1 MPEPF
6 VLPPLPRRESRG
18 NSWEQRLDA
27 VLARAVAAPSW
38 PRAILYWIVRLL
50 AKLTLRFGRTFPY
63 VYRPWYWLSRDV
75 RRRLDQQRH
84 ETVRT
89 VFLRRLFGLD
99 WPDKRFRISFALVNW
114 LTVIL
119 CLPLVDD
126 LLDGLYAY
134 ATYPFG
140 TYHDVVVTQAYRNI
154 TENNTYSVHGY
165 TMVNGEKREYYFE
178 LRPNIWFWQFYVEFQ
193 FGQIPVLGRC
203 TFDTYGITL
212 RIPKSLR
219 LFAPGS
225 LYALNP
231 YIVNM
236 DCTPPTIVPE
246 HS

>member
-1 MPEPF
+1 M
-6 VLPPLPRRESRG
+6 LRC
-18 NSWEQRLDA
+18 A
-27 VLARAVAAPSW
+27 VRCF
-38 PRAILYWIVRLL
+38 
-50 AKLTLRFGRTFPY
+50 AKLTLHFGKTFPY
-63 VYRPWYWLSRDV
+63 AYRPWYWLSWLA
-75 RRRLDQQRH
+75 RRRLDRVKRD
-84 ETVRT
+84 TTRT
-89 VFLRRLFGLD
+89 MFLRRLFSLD
-99 WPDKRFRISFALVNW
+99 WPVERRFRVSFVLVNW
-114 LTVIL
+114 LTMIV

-126 LLDGLYAY
+126 VLDGAYAY

-140 TYHDVVVTQAYRNI
+140 TYRNVVVTQAYRNI

-193 FGQIPVLGRC
+193 FGQIPVLGLC
-203 TFDTYGITL
+203 TFETYGITV
-212 RIPKSLR
+212 RIPRSLR

-236 DCTPPTIVPE
+236 DCKPPTIVPD